1 MKEHIRLSVL
11 KHICEL
17 LESELGIK
25 VYRGRQVVGK
35 DIPTPFLVI
44 NETIRSGDTAQTFG
58 KMARNDRVDCLLVG
72 YVDAD
77 SVSHPIDV
85 SYDFIGKIEQAF
97 SKIFELNG
105 SGNSVYPEHYLLGK
119 KVSDFE
125 YQSPVA
131 HNPHDDVQSKSYF
144 YFYFS
149 FWVAY
154 KSNDPF
160 REV

>member
-35 DIPTPFLVI
+35 DIPVPFLVI
-44 NETIRSGDTAQTFG
+44 NETIRSGDTTQTFG

-77 SVSHPIDV
+77 SVSHPIAV

-97 SKIFELNG
+97 LS
-105 SGNSVYPEHYLLGK
+105 
-119 KVSDFE
+119 
-125 YQSPVA
+125 
-131 HNPHDDVQSKSYF
+131 
-144 YFYFS
+144 
-149 FWVAY
+149 
-154 KSNDPF
+154 
-160 REV
+160 

>member
-44 NETIRSGDTAQTFG
+44 NETIRSGDTTQTFG

-72 YVDAD
+72 L
-77 SVSHPIDV
+77 SLIHI
-85 SYDFIGKIEQAF
+85 
-97 SKIFELNG
+97 
-105 SGNSVYPEHYLLGK
+105 
-119 KVSDFE
+119 
-125 YQSPVA
+125 
-131 HNPHDDVQSKSYF
+131 
-144 YFYFS
+144 
-149 FWVAY
+149 
-154 KSNDPF
+154 
-160 REV
+160 